1 MQKLLK
7 DKIGNFRKQAARTA
21 KKYAQAGSK
30 ADKKDVFAPVLAR
43 LGEAAGGNL
52 SAPICGGNAT
62 SAGAAQMANLSS
74 TLTACSDTID
84 EVCNQDNLPTHNFTN
99 DEACL
104 ADMDTFEDY
113 VTECSALRDLQP
125 VIAG

>member
-1 MQKLLK
+1 M
-7 DKIGNFRKQAARTA
+7 
-21 KKYAQAGSK
+21 
-30 ADKKDVFAPVLAR
+30 LAR
-43 LGEAAGGNL
+43 LGHAAGGNL
-52 SAPICGGNAT
+52 SAPTCGGNAT

-74 TLTACSDTID
+74 TLSDCSDTID

-113 VTECSALRDLQP
+113 VTECSALEGSAACDCWMNNTISDT
-125 VIAG
+125 IAAIK